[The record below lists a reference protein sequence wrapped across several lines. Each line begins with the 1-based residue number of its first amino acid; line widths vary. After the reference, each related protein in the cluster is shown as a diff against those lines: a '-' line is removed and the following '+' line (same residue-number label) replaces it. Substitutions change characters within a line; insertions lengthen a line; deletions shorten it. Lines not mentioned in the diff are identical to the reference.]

1 MLTVLAEFPVKATC
15 WVVNWWA
22 PTPGPLYLV
31 DKVLSEHP
39 VIREEIPN
47 CLEKKGLTY
56 LYFIEKCMFNNL
68 DTSTNL

>member
-47 CLEKKGLTY
+47 CLGKKRFDVFI
-56 LYFIEKCMFNNL
+56 LYRKMYV
-68 DTSTNL
+68 

>member
-47 CLEKKGLTY
+47 CLEKKRFDVFI
-56 LYFIEKCMFNNL
+56 LYRKMYVY
-68 DTSTNL
+68 